1 MKKIYLKTLI
11 TTLLLAVG
19 SVYAQAQEPTY
30 DPFKTYDFTKLNEAY
45 TFSGTKKVN
54 GVYCNIGNGKFEGLA
69 IQGGDNWYGNGSG
82 LYNGNSGG
90 RMFAVLDMKK
100 DYQVKI
106 TASTAG
112 NLTLA
117 TTGVAELTSS
127 EVSSSIDAA
136 TTYTYTMTNDGDL
149 GCTFDRWKNIYKV
162 ELLQIHEDGCKD
174 PEPKIT
180 TASGTQRK
188 FTLSCKTLNATIYYS
203 ENELAIGDQ
212 GWIEYN
218 NNAITTAATTIYA
231 YAKTND
237 ATSKVISFPTGAG
250 TTIKLNTPTIT
261 KTNYADGNYTVS
273 FYADQSTLSPA
284 PSTFSYIY
292 TIDNGEEQT
301 GNDIQV
307 KAGST
312 VSVYAK
318 VEGYDNSDVAEITTA
333 KRPENLKESWTQDY
347 RNIIKSED
355 GTGAKGVILNK
366 EPDFT
371 VGETNFY
378 NIIGYMATENKYIS
392 VNTNVGLNTSSYFFL
407 RTNGNNS
414 GILKNENRN
423 NSNGYIGINNL
434 TEGDVIIITTNA
446 CALIAE
452 TGVTFEEGMST
463 KSEYYFT
470 ATDTKAS
477 IFFPHGTYNY
487 VYTITVKKPTVTISL
502 PNEYNTYCAASSLD
516 FTGNADVEAYTA
528 KMNDSKTAVTL
539 KKVEQV
545 PEGAGVILKRVG
557 ENASATVN
565 VIPSADALVDNQ
577 LVGATEAVTLETL
590 LAANA
595 YILVGQ
601 KFCKVAA
608 DATGELAKG
617 KAYLAVPNNVKAA
630 TLSFSIGE
638 LTGVESIEAQ
648 NKADNTEIYNIQGIR
663 VKQPAK
669 GLYIIN
675 GKKYA
680 F

>member
-11 TTLLLAVG
+11 ATLLLAMG

-30 DPFKTYDFTKLNEAY
+30 DPLKTYDFTKLSKKEAY
-45 TFSGTKKVN
+45 TYYGTKKVN
-54 GVYCNIGNGKFEGLA
+54 KVDCNIGTGKFEGLA
-69 IQGGDNWYGNGSG
+69 VQGTWFGYDVDGMG
-82 LYNGNSGG
+82 LYNYNSGG
-90 RMFAVLDMKK
+90 RTFAVLDMKK
-100 DYQVKI
+100 DYLVKI
-106 TASTAG
+106 TATTVG
-112 NLTLA
+112 NLTLG
-117 TTGVAELTSS
+117 TTGVATLTSS
-127 EVSSSIDAA
+127 EVSSSNSKA
-136 TTYTYTMTNDGDL
+136 TIYTYTMTSDGDL
-149 GCTFDRWKNIYKV
+149 GCTLVKNKNIYKV
-162 ELLQIHEDGCKD
+162 EVLQIHEDGCKD

-180 TASGTQRK
+180 TAYGTQRK
-188 FTLSCKTLNATIYYS
+188 FTLSCNTPNATIYYS

-301 GNDIQV
+301 GNNIQV
-307 KAGST
+307 TEGST

-347 RNIIKSED
+347 RNLIKSED
-355 GTGAKGVILNK
+355 GAGAKGVVLNE

-371 VGETNFY
+371 VGGTNFY
-378 NIIGYMATENKYIS
+378 NIIGYNASGTKPID
-392 VNTNVGLNTSSYFFL
+392 VNTNVGLNTSSNFSL
-407 RTNGNNS
+407 RTNSNNS
-414 GILKNENRN
+414 GILKNGTP
-423 NSNGYIGINNL
+423 NGYIGINNL

-463 KSEYYFT
+463 KTEYYFT

-487 VYTITVKKPTVTISL
+487 VYTITVKKPTVTVSL
-502 PNEYNTYCAASSLD
+502 PNEYNTYCAASALD
-516 FTGNADVEAYTA
+516 FKGNADVEAYAA
-528 KMNDSKTAVTL
+528 KMNASKTAVTL
-539 KKVEQV
+539 TKVDQVKKGE
-545 PEGAGVILKRVG
+545 GVILKRVG

-565 VIPSADALVDNQ
+565 VIADAAELEGNQ
-577 LVGATEAVTLETL
+577 LVGATSAVSAQTLV
-590 LAANA
+590 AANA
-595 YILVGQ
+595 YILAGQ
-601 KFCKVAA
+601 KFCKVAN

-617 KAYLAVPNNVKAA
+617 KAYLVGPADVKA
-630 TLSFSIGE
+630 TMLSFSIGE

-648 NKADNTEIYNIQGIR
+648 SKADSTEIYNIQGIR